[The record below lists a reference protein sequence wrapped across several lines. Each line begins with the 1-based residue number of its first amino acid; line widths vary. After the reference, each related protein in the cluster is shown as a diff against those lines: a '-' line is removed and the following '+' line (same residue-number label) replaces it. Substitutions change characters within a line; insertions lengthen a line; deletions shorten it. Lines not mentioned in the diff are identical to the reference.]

1 MQGVDMPSQDSA
13 SRPITVLVVDDHA
26 LLRDGIASTLADEPD
41 MHLVAEAVDGESAI
55 EQFRRHCPD
64 VTLMDLQ
71 MPGMGGLAALRA
83 IRTEF
88 PDARILVLT
97 TYSGDMHAS
106 NALRHGACGFLIKGS
121 LRHELRDAI
130 RAVHAGRRFIPPEV
144 AVELAEHVGED
155 LLSEREL
162 DVLRI
167 AARGNS
173 NKRIAAELGIT
184 EDTVKAHMKSILSK
198 LDARDRTH
206 AVVTAVKRGI
216 IEI

>member
-1 MQGVDMPSQDSA
+1 
-13 SRPITVLVVDDHA
+13 
-26 LLRDGIASTLADEPD
+26 
-41 MHLVAEAVDGESAI
+41 
-55 EQFRRHCPD
+55 
-64 VTLMDLQ
+64 
-71 MPGMGGLAALRA
+71 
-83 IRTEF
+83 
-88 PDARILVLT
+88 
-97 TYSGDMHAS
+97 
-106 NALRHGACGFLIKGS
+106 
-121 LRHELRDAI
+121 
-130 RAVHAGRRFIPPEV
+130 
-144 AVELAEHVGED
+144 VGED